1 MCIMLITYY
10 NLVSNCSKYYII
22 VGMIMIIVF
31 YVSVCDPQPTC
42 IFRYFDIKLY
52 SYFLNYHT

>member
-1 MCIMLITYY
+1 MLITYY